1 MEPGQTDRQTDDST
15 TSSRGGDGEGK
26 SLRGLAPEGAAR
38 RPALGEGA
46 PGRLPPEGLFPPELH
61 TVLPLALGDLAL
73 ILLLKREGKD
83 KSSKTNQDGLTG
95 LTDKENGGGWHGR
108 SMAG

>member
-1 MEPGQTDRQTDDST
+1 MTIVI
-15 TSSRGGDGEGK
+15 
-26 SLRGLAPEGAAR
+26 
-38 RPALGEGA
+38 
-46 PGRLPPEGLFPPELH
+46 LPPEGLFPPELH

-95 LTDKENGGGWHGR
+95 LTDKK
-108 SMAG
+108 MAAVGTEDPWLAACLVDCLADWLLNCLADCLAN